1 MTRHRNVLP
10 QLAGTFF
17 LTDGGIETTLIFHE
31 GLTLPDFAAFHLF
44 KTPEGEAALRKYFR
58 TYAEIAKRFGTG
70 LILESATWRANADWG
85 QKLGYTPEALAGANR
100 RAVHLLEELR
110 SEYETEQ
117 TPVVISGCLGPRGD
131 GYVPDRAMSAQ
142 EAEAYHREQ
151 IETFAGSAVDMVCA
165 ITMNYVEEAVG
176 IACAAQRA
184 DTPVAISFTVETD
197 GKLPTG
203 QTLKTALEQVDNATS
218 GYPSYYMINC
228 AHPTHFD
235 GVLAEGESWV
245 KRIRGLRANASRMS
259 HAQLNEAS
267 ELDAG
272 NATEFGQEYA
282 DLKKRLPQLNV
293 MGGCCGTDH
302 RHIEQIASA
311 CLPLFRNA
319 TY

>member
-1 MTRHRNVLP
+1 MAQYRSALP

-31 GLTLPDFAAFHLF
+31 NLVLPDFAAFHLF
-44 KTPEGEAALRKYFR
+44 KTPQGAAALRKYFR

-85 QKLGYTPEALAGANR
+85 KKLGYTPEELADANR
-100 RAVHLLEELR
+100 RAIQLLEELR
-110 SEYETEQ
+110 SEYETER
-117 TPVVISGCLGPRGD
+117 TPIVISGCIGPRGD

-142 EAEAYHREQ
+142 EAEVYHREQ
-151 IETFAGSAVDMVCA
+151 IETLADSAVDMVCA

-176 IACAAQRA
+176 IARAAQRA
-184 DTPVAISFTVETD
+184 STPVAISFTVETD

-203 QTLKTALEQVDNATS
+203 QQLKSALEQVDDATS

-235 GVLAEGESWV
+235 NVLIKGERWTQ
-245 KRIRGLRANASRMS
+245 RIQGLRANASRMS
-259 HAQLNEAS
+259 HAQLNEAP

-272 NATEFGQEYA
+272 NATELGQEYA

-319 TY
+319 T

>member
-1 MTRHRNVLP
+1 MTRHHDVLP

-31 GLTLPDFAAFHLF
+31 GLALPDFAAFHLF

-85 QKLGYTPEALAGANR
+85 KKLGYTPEALAGANR

-110 SEYETEQ
+110 SEYETKQ
-117 TPVVISGCLGPRGD
+117 TPVVISGCIGPRGD

-151 IETFAGSAVDMVCA
+151 IDTLVGSAVDMVCA
-165 ITMNYVEEAVG
+165 TTMNYAEEAVG

-235 GVLAEGESWV
+235 GVLAEQEPWV

-259 HAQLNEAS
+259 HAQLNEAL

-272 NATEFGQEYA
+272 NAAEFGQEYA

-311 CLPLFRNA
+311 CLALFQNA
-319 TY
+319 P

>member
-85 QKLGYTPEALAGANR
+85 QKLGYTPEALADANR

-235 GVLAEGESWV
+235 GVLAEGEPWV

-259 HAQLNEAS
+259 HAQLNEAP

-319 TY
+319 T

>member
-1 MTRHRNVLP
+1 MPRHHQVLP
-10 QLAGTFF
+10 QLSGTLF

-151 IETFAGSAVDMVCA
+151 IETFANAAVDMVCA
-165 ITMNYVEEAVG
+165 ITMNYVEEALG
-176 IACAAQRA
+176 IARAAQRA

-197 GKLPTG
+197 GRLPTG
-203 QTLKTALEQVDNATS
+203 QTLKAALEQVDNATS

-235 GVLAEGESWV
+235 GVLAEREPWV
-245 KRIRGLRANASRMS
+245 QRIRGLRANASRMS
-259 HAQLNEAS
+259 HAQLNEAP

-302 RHIEQIASA
+302 RHIERVAAA

-319 TY
+319 T